1 MDHVGSQLL
10 QVGLRLKPTE
20 EWDLTWRTAYDI
32 DMGSFTDHSIR
43 LARNLH
49 RWEAHFDF
57 VQTVTGNWSFRFEVA
72 LTDNR
77 DLKFDYDQRSTDF
90 SNRY

>member
-1 MDHVGSQLL
+1 MGF
-10 QVGLRLKPTE
+10 RLKPTE
-20 EWDLTWRTAYDI
+20 EWNLSWRTAYDI
-32 DMGSFTDHSIR
+32 DIGNFTHHSIR
-43 LARNLH
+43 LSRNLH
-49 RWEAHFDF
+49 RWEANFDF